1 MTSLVHGSQPKTSC
15 KTDVAC
21 ANIKKAAAFQY
32 KRPCCKPDDA
42 PVINHPSQ
50 TEWVSFPL
58 EFISDVAPDP
68 VKATNTVYD
77 DAKYTII
84 GNTMFVQYYY
94 YHNDNT
100 GASAGGAN
108 GSYSLKLP
116 NIPILADY
124 ANETNQHV
132 GIAYVGSND
141 GINPTETKPGL
152 VIFDPSED
160 ALKLLYFNGT
170 TLELVV
176 PGGNGDLSR
185 PGVEFS
191 VSATLQLVPI

>member
-1 MTSLVHGSQPKTSC
+1 MTSLVHGTQSKPSC
-15 KTDVAC
+15 GTDGC
-21 ANIKKAAAFQY
+21 INIRKPAAFQY

-42 PVINHPSQ
+42 PIINHPSQ
-50 TEWVSFPL
+50 SEWISFPL
-58 EFISDVAPDP
+58 EFISDMAPDP
-68 VKATNTVYD
+68 VKATNTIYD

-84 GNTMFVQYYY
+84 NNTMFVQYYD
-94 YHNDNT
+94 YHDDNT
-100 GASAGGAN
+100 GASAGG

-132 GIAYVGSND
+132 GIAYVGSKD
-141 GINPTETKPGL
+141 GVNPTETKLGH
-152 VIFDPSED
+152 VMFDPSED

-170 TLELVV
+170 TVELVE
-176 PGGNGDLSR
+176 PGGDGDLSR
-185 PGVEFS
+185 DVVEFS